1 MFLNLQKRFLSPLII
16 DIFQLPKI
24 MHGTEEILNKY
35 LPNEEEKWTGKK
47 IDSDKQS
54 EEKLGNML
62 VSSIIILLIFICKMW
77 N

>member
-1 MFLNLQKRFLSPLII
+1 
-16 DIFQLPKI
+16 

-35 LPNEEEKWTGKK
+35 LLNEEEKWTGKK